1 LAPVEI
7 LVASLL
13 GKLLVLGCCL
23 LVAVAV
29 LWWAAPKFINFLK
42 TVSGHSPNNPKLKP
56 IHVVLGITPSFSY
69 LQGSGA
75 AHSGKIHG
83 FPEIARAFALRI
95 GLES

>member
-29 LWWAAPKFINFLK
+29 LWSAAPKFINFLK
-42 TVSGHSPNNPKLKP
+42 TVSGHSPSKPKLKP
-56 IHVVLGITPSFSY
+56 IHVVLGIYAIVFLPAIIWD
-69 LQGSGA
+69 GA
-75 AHSGKIHG
+75 QRKNS
-83 FPEIARAFALRI
+83 RI
-95 GLES
+95 P